1 MVARAGTES
10 AACLDRMARQ
20 VLFRAQALAR
30 SRLQFADQKRTFP
43 GRDADRL
50 PRRFEDDP
58 WLCHGAPGIRGLGP
72 PDLPALVAIIGI
84 GAWPRR
90 QSADPVGQRRR
101 LLVPA

>member
-20 VLFRAQALAR
+20 VLLRAQALAR
-30 SRLQFADQKRTFP
+30 SRLQFADQKRAFP

-50 PRRFEDDP
+50 PRCFEDDP
-58 WLCHGAPGIRGLGP
+58 RLCHGAPGIRGLGP

-84 GAWPRR
+84 GARPGCAMAEPGVILEATR
-90 QSADPVGQRRR
+90 
-101 LLVPA
+101 